1 MKVDVTTIC
10 ICKTKVYEITFP
22 KTFALN
28 KINKIDSNKCYNDIT
43 VPVIR
48 DYKDVSKTCR
58 MSHPLILISQIE
70 PCLFTWISILKD
82 TGIDYRL
89 LRDTMY

>member
-10 ICKTKVYEITFP
+10 ICKTKVYEITFS
-22 KTFALN
+22 KTIAFN

-48 DYKDVSKTCR
+48 DYKDVS
-58 MSHPLILISQIE
+58 
-70 PCLFTWISILKD
+70 
-82 TGIDYRL
+82 
-89 LRDTMY
+89 

>member
-28 KINKIDSNKCYNDIT
+28 KINKIDSHECYNEIT
-43 VPVIR
+43 VHVIR
-48 DYKDVSKTCR
+48 DYKDVS
-58 MSHPLILISQIE
+58 
-70 PCLFTWISILKD
+70 
-82 TGIDYRL
+82 
-89 LRDTMY
+89 